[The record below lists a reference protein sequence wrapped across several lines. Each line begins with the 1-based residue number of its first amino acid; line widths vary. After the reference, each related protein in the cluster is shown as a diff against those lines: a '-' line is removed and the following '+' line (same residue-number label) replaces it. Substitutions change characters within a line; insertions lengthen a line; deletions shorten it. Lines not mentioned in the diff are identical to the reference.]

1 MGGGFGMGV
10 GWLFGLLML
19 AGIIALVV
27 LGVRAARG
35 GIGGGTGA
43 IKGGTGSSGARQ
55 ILEERYARGEISSEE
70 YRERREHLDGGA

>member
-1 MGGGFGMGV
+1 MGMGV

-27 LGVRAARG
+27 LGVRASRG